1 MKKLIL
7 QVFLGIVFGIVGMM
21 SMSSASAQDYRTL
34 DSLEDRIVQIANENP
49 GEYGIGAID
58 INTDRAIGTNLDTPF
73 PMAST
78 MKIAVAAV
86 YLDQVDRG
94 YKSLDTII
102 AGQMAYS
109 LMEQMI
115 IRSNNYA
122 TDVLIADVGGPG
134 AINAWLRQHNIH
146 GMRVD
151 RNIAQLLA
159 ARRNLWEHED
169 SSTPR
174 AMLTFLSKLDRGELT
189 SQTSR
194 NIIIDMMRRCETG
207 RNRIKGL
214 ITDGTIIEHKTGT
227 LRNYTSDVGFMT
239 LPDGKRII
247 VAFFARGG
255 VNRPAVIATAAR
267 AIRDGYDQSPTQAN
281 QVAGWNPNYAYY
293 ERQGEATDSRS
304 TPTGNL
310 VAIRPRNTEAAQQEI
325 SKDGDQ

>member
-1 MKKLIL
+1 MKNKIIL
-7 QVFLGIVFGIVGMM
+7 QVFLGIILGIA
-21 SMSSASAQDYRTL
+21 SMVPASAQDYRTL
-34 DSLEDRIVQIANENP
+34 DSLEERIVQIANENP

-58 INTDRAIGTNLDTPF
+58 INTNRAIGTNLDTPF

-94 YKSLDTII
+94 YKSLDNII
-102 AGQMAYS
+102 AGQTAYS

-115 IRSNNYA
+115 IRSNNHA
-122 TDVLIADVGGPG
+122 TDLLIANVGGPG
-134 AINAWLRQHNIH
+134 AINAWLRQHNIN

-194 NIIIDMMRRCETG
+194 NIIIDLMRRCETG

-214 ITDGTIIEHKTGT
+214 INDSTIIEHKTGT

-267 AIRDGYDQSPTQAN
+267 AIRDGYDQNPTQAN
-281 QVAGWNPNYAYY
+281 QIAGWNPNYAYY
-293 ERQGEATDSRS
+293 EAQGTEADHRRA
-304 TPTGNL
+304 PTGNL
-310 VAIRPRNTEAAQQEI
+310 VAIRPRNSDSTQTESAPEGAEE
-325 SKDGDQ
+325 